1 MCTRLAHCRRV
12 QMRITGICFCVL
24 LGAWPVFAQ
33 NDATIIG
40 QVKDPGGLVLP
51 GVTVV
56 ATSPALQLPSVSAVT
71 NENGEYRLAS
81 LPIGTY
87 EITYRL
93 SGFEMARREAIRLT
107 IGFTARVD
115 LAMKIG
121 AMEETVTVSGASPVV
136 DATSTTTNTQLTR
149 ETLELVPS
157 TRNGLLSLMQQS
169 PGVRGNLD
177 VGGSNF
183 TAFPVFQAYGQ
194 NNEQWTTLEGV
205 LTN

>member
-1 MCTRLAHCRRV
+1 MHGRRCLVRRHRTVVNAERRRHGRRLTGRAVVCTRLAHCRRV

-81 LPIGTY
+81 LPIGT
-87 EITYRL
+87 
-93 SGFEMARREAIRLT
+93 
-107 IGFTARVD
+107 
-115 LAMKIG
+115 
-121 AMEETVTVSGASPVV
+121 
-136 DATSTTTNTQLTR
+136 
-149 ETLELVPS
+149 
-157 TRNGLLSLMQQS
+157 
-169 PGVRGNLD
+169 
-177 VGGSNF
+177 
-183 TAFPVFQAYGQ
+183 
-194 NNEQWTTLEGV
+194 
-205 LTN
+205 